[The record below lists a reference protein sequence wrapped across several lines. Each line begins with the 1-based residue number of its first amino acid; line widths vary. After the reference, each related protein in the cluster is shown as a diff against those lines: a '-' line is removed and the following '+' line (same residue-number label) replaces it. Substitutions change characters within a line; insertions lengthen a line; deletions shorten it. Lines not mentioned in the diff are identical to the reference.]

1 MILLLSYWSTSWQ
14 WCALLFLCLGCDNNL
29 LIAYFIFAFVWLI
42 EYVIEYLTCILYLIW
57 YLCVGICYIFKI
69 KLCSFKLFNVF
80 FSKELFNVSSHTL
93 HLQHIPSYALI
104 EYLTCILYLIWY
116 LCVGICYIF
125 KIKLCSFKLF
135 NVFFSKEL
143 FNIISHTLHL
153 QHIPSYALE
162 PTRYHHFF
170 NSHHLLFTSIVF
182 YQMLTNIHFCGC
194 TKISLH
200 DIYKMK
206 RTLIVHIWRA

>member
-42 EYVIEYLTCILYLIW
+42 EYVIEYLTCFLYLIW

-80 FSKELFNVSSHTL
+80 FSKELFNV
-93 HLQHIPSYALI
+93 ID
-104 EYLTCILYLIWY
+104 
-116 LCVGICYIF
+116 
-125 KIKLCSFKLF
+125 
-135 NVFFSKEL
+135 
-143 FNIISHTLHL
+143 HTLHL

-182 YQMLTNIHFCGC
+182 YQMLTNIHFCEC
-194 TKISLH
+194 TIISLH

-206 RTLIVHIWRA
+206 RTLIVHIWCA